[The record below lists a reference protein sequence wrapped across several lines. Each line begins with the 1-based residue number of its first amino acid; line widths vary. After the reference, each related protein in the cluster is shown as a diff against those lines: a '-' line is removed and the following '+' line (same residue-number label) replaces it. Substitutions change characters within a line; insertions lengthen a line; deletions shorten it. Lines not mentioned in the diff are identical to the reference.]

1 MARIDQRYF
10 IGRGSR
16 SHLEER
22 IEEIRP
28 WEGRIGEW
36 CTEQLSEAQI
46 RAEQLDHPED
56 YEADPGL
63 ADAVNVALALGRPL
77 LLTGRPGTG
86 KSQLADRVA
95 WEFNLAP
102 VLRFEAQ
109 SVSEAQD
116 LFYRFDTVG
125 RLAAAHTHG
134 TAGVDPKEYMQFV
147 ALGKAVLF
155 SKPRREAE
163 DLFRSPVLKLQ
174 HPAPETGRP
183 SVVLIDE
190 IDKASRDFPNDL
202 LAAMEHLR
210 FRVNEIGREFQ
221 ANPAPDMRPI
231 TIITSNS
238 ERELPEPFLRRCV
251 YYNIEDPNEETLA
264 RIVHRRV
271 LQHLPIVRGDGAAKG
286 TLFED
291 LVSCFVSYRNEMP
304 NGATYKPG
312 TSELIDL
319 ARVVAGNLDGVDSGS
334 RDPAMLAEI
343 MRRASSAVAKARDD
357 RNAFEEHVQRWQS
370 GKDGHS

>member
-1 MARIDQRYF
+1 MTRIDQRYF

-16 SHLEER
+16 TDLEER
-22 IEEIRP
+22 IEEIQP

-36 CTEQLSEAQI
+36 CTEQLSEQQI
-46 RAEQLDHPED
+46 RTEQLDHPED
-56 YEADPGL
+56 YEADLGL

-125 RLAAAHTHG
+125 RLAAAHAPG
-134 TAGVDPKEYMQFV
+134 PAGVDPKEYMRFV

-155 SKPRREAE
+155 SKPRYEAE
-163 DLFRSPVLKLQ
+163 DLFRSPALKLQ

-202 LAAMEHLR
+202 LAAVEHLR

-221 ANPAPDMRPI
+221 ASPAPSMRPI

-251 YYNIEDPNEETLA
+251 YYNIEDPGEETLA
-264 RIVHRRV
+264 RIVQRRV
-271 LQHLPIVRGDGAAKG
+271 LQHVPTMRGNGG
-286 TLFED
+286 SLFDD
-291 LVSCFVSYRNEMP
+291 LVRCFIDYRNEMP

-319 ARVVAGNLDGVDSGS
+319 ARVVAGNLDGADSSS
-334 RDPAMLAEI
+334 RDRAMLGEI

-357 RNAFEEHVQRWQS
+357 RTAFEQHVRAWQS
-370 GKDGHS
+370 GTDGHS